1 MIVLLIVSYSTMLD
15 YTCICETSQ
24 SENVSF
30 VFSHNLPFPNEGG
43 PAMFDDLQQQFN
55 RSFDSLE
62 DFADLISDYLQCPVT
77 IEDANH
83 YLLAYSSHDD
93 ETDQA
98 RVSTIIGRR
107 VPERV
112 INRFWKDG
120 VIPKLN
126 YSDEPLIISTID
138 EIGLGNRVAIS
149 IRKNEE
155 VLGYIWVVDVRGI
168 LNKEN
173 LALLKMAARK
183 ARNQLLQFNLQRKK
197 KERNEQELLWQMITG
212 EIANYTRMKEQ
223 LLRIGHQQDQ
233 SIAILIFSIKDLSKD
248 LMKQLTYLTNTT
260 QKMKILIHTFD
271 EDQLI
276 LLVAPKDKRTFVE
289 ETEQFLHSFLKQVN
303 DRFDQD
309 FQAIGCGYPK
319 EDLRTINES
328 YNEATAVLRLKQL
341 FPREL
346 KSAYFYHELG
356 AFRYIDLLK
365 RTPEL
370 QKLATNPAL
379 EKLATYD
386 RENQTNLM
394 ETLETVLDYEDQ
406 LTKAAKKLHCHVN
419 TLNYRLK
426 RIKDITMIDI
436 KNPVQKIGLYFDI
449 KLVRKKH

>member
-1 MIVLLIVSYSTMLD
+1 MSDEI
-15 YTCICETSQ
+15 
-24 SENVSF
+24 
-30 VFSHNLPFPNEGG
+30 
-43 PAMFDDLQQQFN
+43 QQLFN

-93 ETDQA
+93 QTDPA

-126 YSDEPLIISTID
+126 HSDDPLVIPTID

-149 IRKNEE
+149 IRKNDE
-155 VLGYIWVVDVRGI
+155 VLGYIWVVDLHRRLHDQSLLV
-168 LNKEN
+168 
-173 LALLKMAARK
+173 LKMAAQK
-183 ARNQLLQFNLQRKK
+183 ARNQLLQFNLQKKK
-197 KERNEQELLWQMITG
+197 KERNEQELLWQLITG
-212 EIANYTRMKEQ
+212 DVAKHKAIEDELVRVGYQKESA
-223 LLRIGHQQDQ
+223 L
-233 SIAILIFSIKDLSKD
+233 AILIFSMKEMSKDVTKQLSYLSK
-248 LMKQLTYLTNTT
+248 TT

-271 EDQLI
+271 ENQLI
-276 LLVAPKDKRTFVE
+276 LLVSPKNKLTFVE
-289 ETEQFLHSFLKQVN
+289 ETEQFLQSFLEQIN
-303 DRFDQD
+303 ERFDKEVQG
-309 FQAIGCGYPK
+309 IGCGYPK
-319 EDLRTINES
+319 EDVRTLNES
-328 YNEATAVLRLKQL
+328 YDEANAVLRLKSL
-341 FPREL
+341 FTREL
-346 KSAYFYHELG
+346 DKAHFYHELG

-365 RTPEL
+365 QTSEL
-370 QKLATNPAL
+370 QKLTTNPAL

-394 ETLETVLDYEDQ
+394 ETLETVLDYEDR
-406 LTKAAKKLHCHVN
+406 LSEAAKKLHCHVN

-436 KNPVQKIGLYFDI
+436 KDPVQKIGLYFDI
-449 KLVRKKH
+449 KLFRKNH